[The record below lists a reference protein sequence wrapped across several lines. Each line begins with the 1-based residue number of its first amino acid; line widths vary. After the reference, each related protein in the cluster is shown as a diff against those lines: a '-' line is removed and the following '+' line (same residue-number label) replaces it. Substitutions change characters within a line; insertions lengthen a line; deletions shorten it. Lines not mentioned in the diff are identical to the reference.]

1 MVLTMMTCRGG
12 SVTATVDTSCFR
24 GRGKEGMEDTLR
36 YHVLR
41 SGPPIEHQLHHHHT
55 MEDTDRDPVLAELSD
70 GEILEALNIIEKV
83 RKNQEDTEVLT
94 DEEVIP
100 V

>member
-1 MVLTMMTCRGG
+1 
-12 SVTATVDTSCFR
+12 
-24 GRGKEGMEDTLR
+24 MEDTLG

-41 SGPPIEHQLHHHHT
+41 SGPPSDHQLHHHT

-83 RKNQEDTEVLT
+83 RKNQEDTKVLT
-94 DEEVIP
+94 DEEVRLTD
-100 V
+100 